1 MIKKSLL
8 LLNHI
13 KISPQKIQRAV
24 SIFADPD
31 EILKMGSGSL
41 REKLHF
47 KDYEIEKFFSVKNSF
62 QIEKELEIAEKEGIE
77 IIDIFSQD
85 YPPFLKEIVFA
96 PPILYVKGE
105 REVLSQICF
114 AIVGS
119 RIPTVYGLS
128 MAERFSFGLASL
140 GIVVVSGLA
149 RGIDTQVHR
158 SALRGGKTVAVL
170 GSGLLNLYP
179 KENRKLAYKISEEG
193 ALVSEFSLFEPP
205 LRENFPRRN
214 RIISGLSKGVLV
226 VEASA
231 KSGALIT
238 ARYACEQN
246 REVFALPGQ
255 ANSPLS
261 KGTNFL
267 IREGAKL
274 VEGIE
279 DILEELNLDIE
290 IEADKGKRGLSLS
303 PQERKMLEA
312 ISEKGTHL
320 EELILKTGLSFDM
333 VNKTV
338 VSLRLKGLIKERTP
352 LHFVRTVNL

>member
-8 LLNHI
+8 LLNRI
-13 KISPQKIQRAV
+13 KVSPQKIQRAI

-31 EILKMGSGSL
+31 EILKIGSKSL
-41 REKLHF
+41 KEKLLF
-47 KDYEIEKFFSVKNSF
+47 KDYEIEKCLSTKKS
-62 QIEKELEIAEKEGIE
+62 QEIEKELEMVEKEGVE

-85 YPPFLKEIVFA
+85 YPPLLKEITFA
-96 PPILYVKGE
+96 PAVLYVKGKK
-105 REVLSQICF
+105 EVLRQICF

-119 RIPTVYGLS
+119 RIPTIYGLS
-128 MAERFSFGLASL
+128 MAERFSFSLASL
-140 GIVVVSGLA
+140 GIVIVSGLA
-149 RGIDTQVHR
+149 RGIDTQAHR
-158 SALRGGKTVAVL
+158 SALKGGKTIAVL
-170 GSGLLNLYP
+170 GSGLLNIYP
-179 KENRKLAYKISEEG
+179 KENSKLAYKISEEG
-193 ALVSEFSLFEPP
+193 ALVSEFPLFEPP

-226 VEASA
+226 VEAST

-274 VEGIE
+274 VESIE
-279 DILEELNLDIE
+279 DILEELNLNIE
-290 IEADKGKRGLSLS
+290 VKVNKDKEGLSLS
-303 PQERKMLEA
+303 PQERRILEA
-312 ISEKGTHL
+312 ISEKGVYL

-333 VNKTV
+333 INKAV
-338 VSLRLKGLIKERTP
+338 VSLRLKGLIKERAP
-352 LHFVRTVNL
+352 LYFVRTVNI